1 MFGRHR
7 PAPRSLSGDIALEHD
22 TLRLAAQIEEL
33 AESRHLRRDV
43 GVDCA
48 SQPRPRADR
57 RRWLWF

>member
-1 MFGRHR
+1 MSV
-7 PAPRSLSGDIALEHD
+7 PAFNFALLPQANGDVVL
-22 TLRLAAQIEEL
+22 LAVPPAQIEEL

>member
-1 MFGRHR
+1 MLGRTR

-33 AESRHLRRDV
+33 ARSRHLRRDV
-43 GVDCA
+43 GVDCGA
-48 SQPRPRADR
+48 APRVSTDR